1 MGAGAG
7 IGLIA
12 SVILLLLIYYR
23 EKMLDQFSDRF

>member
-7 IGLIA
+7 IGLIV
-12 SVILLLLIYYR
+12 SVMLLLLIYYR